1 MEEDKELEGLILK
14 YTAALKTL
22 ETQISILLQDYE
34 HKNNY
39 NPVEH
44 IKSRIKSYD
53 SATKK
58 LISRGYEL
66 TTKNIEDH
74 VHDMVG
80 LRIVCS
86 FLSDVYE
93 IVKIIEDSD
102 QITIRD
108 KKDYITNPKDT
119 GYYSYHLLVYVP
131 VYLIDGVTLVEAE
144 IQIRTV
150 AMDFWA
156 SLDHKITYKFKG
168 EIPEEI
174 KEGMHKCAEDIHA
187 LDQKMLKLNN
197 EMQIIKDDQEI
208 IWLLKEKI
216 L

>member
-1 MEEDKELEGLILK
+1 MEEDKELEELILK

-58 LISRGYEL
+58 LISRGYEI
-66 TTKNIEDH
+66 TAKNIEEH

-102 QITIRD
+102 QIKIRD
-108 KKDYITNPKDT
+108 KKDYISNPKDT

-208 IWLLKEKI
+208 IWF
-216 L
+216 

>member
-1 MEEDKELEGLILK
+1 MEKDKELEGLILK

-22 ETQISILLQDYE
+22 ETEISILLQDYE
-34 HKNNY
+34 YKNNY

-44 IKSRIKSYD
+44 IKSRLKSYD
-53 SATKK
+53 SASKK
-58 LISRGYEL
+58 LISKGYEVN
-66 TTKNIEDH
+66 TTNIEKH

-93 IVKIIEDSD
+93 IVKIIENSD
-102 QITIRD
+102 QITVHD
-108 KKDYITNPKDT
+108 KEDYITNPKDT
-119 GYYSYHLLVYVP
+119 GYSSYHLNVYIP
-131 VYLIDGVTLVEAE
+131 VYLIDGVELVEAE

-150 AMDFWA
+150 AMNFWA

-174 KEGMHKCAEDIHA
+174 KDEMHKCAEDIHA
-187 LDQKMLKLNN
+187 LDQKMLTLNK
-197 EMQIIKDDQEI
+197 EMQIIKEDQEI
-208 IWLLKEKI
+208 I
-216 L
+216 

>member
-1 MEEDKELEGLILK
+1 MEKDKDLEGLILK

-22 ETQISILLQDYE
+22 ETEISILLQDYE
-34 HKNNY
+34 YKNNY

-44 IKSRIKSYD
+44 IKSRLKSYD
-53 SATKK
+53 SASKK
-58 LISRGYEL
+58 LISKGYEVN
-66 TTKNIEDH
+66 TTNIEKH

-93 IVKIIEDSD
+93 IVKIIENSD
-102 QITIRD
+102 QITVHD
-108 KKDYITNPKDT
+108 KEDYITNPKDT
-119 GYYSYHLLVYVP
+119 GYSSYHLNVYIP
-131 VYLIDGVTLVEAE
+131 VYLIDGVELVEAE

-174 KEGMHKCAEDIHA
+174 KDEMHKCAEDIHA
-187 LDQKMLKLNN
+187 LDQKMLTLNK
-197 EMQIIKDDQEI
+197 EMQIIKEDQEI
-208 IWLLKEKI
+208 I
-216 L
+216 

>member
-34 HKNNY
+34 HRNNY

-58 LISRGYEL
+58 LISRGYEV
-66 TTKNIEDH
+66 TAKNIEEYI
-74 VHDMVG
+74 HDMVG

-119 GYYSYHLLVYVP
+119 GYSSYHLLVYVP
-131 VYLIDGVTLVEAE
+131 VYLIDGVHLVEAE

-208 IWLLKEKI
+208 I
-216 L
+216 

>member
-1 MEEDKELEGLILK
+1 MKEDKELEKLILK
-14 YTAALKTL
+14 YSAALKTL

-208 IWLLKEKI
+208 I
-216 L
+216 

>member
-1 MEEDKELEGLILK
+1 MEKDKELEGLILK

-22 ETQISILLQDYE
+22 ETEISILLQDYE
-34 HKNNY
+34 YKNNY

-44 IKSRIKSYD
+44 IKSRLKSYD
-53 SATKK
+53 SASKK
-58 LISRGYEL
+58 LISKGYEVN
-66 TTKNIEDH
+66 TTNIEKH

-93 IVKIIEDSD
+93 IVKIIENSD
-102 QITIRD
+102 QITVHD
-108 KKDYITNPKDT
+108 KEDYITNPKDT
-119 GYYSYHLLVYVP
+119 GYSSYHLNVYIP
-131 VYLIDGVTLVEAE
+131 VYLIDGVELVEAE

-174 KEGMHKCAEDIHA
+174 KDEMHKCAEDIHA
-187 LDQKMLKLNN
+187 LEQKMLTLNK
-197 EMQIIKDDQEI
+197 EMQIIKEDQEI
-208 IWLLKEKI
+208 I
-216 L
+216 

>member
-1 MEEDKELEGLILK
+1 MSIERRFMEEDKELEGLILK

-66 TTKNIEDH
+66 TTKNIEEH

-108 KKDYITNPKDT
+108 KKDYISNPKDT

-208 IWLLKEKI
+208 I
-216 L
+216 

>member
-1 MEEDKELEGLILK
+1 MAEDKELEGLILK

-58 LISRGYEL
+58 LTSRGYEL
-66 TTKNIEDH
+66 TTKNIEEH

-208 IWLLKEKI
+208 I
-216 L
+216 

>member
-66 TTKNIEDH
+66 TTKNIEEH

-86 FLSDVYE
+86 FLSDVYK
-93 IVKIIEDSD
+93 IVELIENSD
-102 QITIRD
+102 QITVYNKI
-108 KKDYITNPKDT
+108 DYITNPKDS
-119 GYYSYHLLVYVP
+119 GYSSYHLLVYVP
-131 VYLIDGVTLVEAE
+131 IYLINGVHLVPAE

-174 KEGMHKCAEDIHA
+174 KEGMHKCAEDIHT

-197 EMQIIKDDQEI
+197 EMQIIKDDQEVI
-208 IWLLKEKI
+208 
-216 L
+216 

>member
-1 MEEDKELEGLILK
+1 MENDKELEGLILK

-22 ETQISILLQDYE
+22 ETEISILLQDYE
-34 HKNNY
+34 YKNNY

-44 IKSRIKSYD
+44 IKSRLKSYD
-53 SATKK
+53 SASKK
-58 LISRGYEL
+58 LISKGYEVN
-66 TTKNIEDH
+66 TTNIEKH

-86 FLSDVYE
+86 FLSDVKE
-93 IVKIIEDSD
+93 IVKIIENSD
-102 QITIRD
+102 QITVHD
-108 KKDYITNPKDT
+108 KEDYITNPKDT
-119 GYYSYHLLVYVP
+119 GYSSYHLNVYVP
-131 VYLIDGVTLVEAE
+131 VYLIDGVELVEAE

-174 KEGMHKCAEDIHA
+174 KEGMQNCAEDIHA
-187 LDQKMLKLNN
+187 LDQKMLELNK
-197 EMQIIKDDQEI
+197 EMQIIKDDQEVI
-208 IWLLKEKI
+208 
-216 L
+216 

>member
-58 LISRGYEL
+58 LTSRGYEL
-66 TTKNIEDH
+66 TTKNIEEH

-93 IVKIIEDSD
+93 IVKIIENSD

-197 EMQIIKDDQEI
+197 EMQIIKDDQEVI
-208 IWLLKEKI
+208 
-216 L
+216 

>member
-1 MEEDKELEGLILK
+1 MKEEKKLEKLILK
-14 YTAALKTL
+14 YSAALKTL
-22 ETQISILLQDYE
+22 ETEISILLQDYE
-34 HKNNY
+34 LENNY

-44 IKSRIKSYD
+44 IKSRLKTYE
-53 SATKK
+53 SASKK
-58 LISRGYEL
+58 LISRGYEV
-66 TTKNIEDH
+66 TTKNIEEH

-80 LRIVCS
+80 IRIVCS
-86 FLSDVYE
+86 FLSDVYK
-93 IVKIIEDSD
+93 IVELIENSD
-102 QITIRD
+102 QITVDDRE
-108 KKDYITNPKDT
+108 DYIASRKET
-119 GYYSYHLLVYVP
+119 GYSSYHLSVYVP

-174 KEGMHKCAEDIHA
+174 KEGMHKCADDIHA
-187 LDQKMLKLNN
+187 LDQKMLELNK

-208 IWLLKEKI
+208 I
-216 L
+216 

>member
-1 MEEDKELEGLILK
+1 MDTKELEGLLLK
-14 YTAALKTL
+14 YSAALKTL
-22 ETQISILLQDYE
+22 ETEISILLQDYE
-34 HKNNY
+34 YKNNY

-66 TTKNIEDH
+66 TTKNIEEH

-86 FLSDVYE
+86 FLSDVYK

-168 EIPEEI
+168 EIPLEIQEE
-174 KEGMHKCAEDIHA
+174 MQNCADDIHK
-187 LDQKMLKLNN
+187 LDRKMLDLNN
-197 EMQIIKDDQEI
+197 QMQEIKDDQEI
-208 IWLLKEKI
+208 I
-216 L
+216 

>member
-1 MEEDKELEGLILK
+1 MEEGKELEGLILK

-22 ETQISILLQDYE
+22 ETQINILLQDYE

-53 SATKK
+53 SASKK
-58 LISRGYEL
+58 LISKGYEVNL
-66 TTKNIEDH
+66 KNIEEY

-80 LRIVCS
+80 IRIVCS

-102 QITIRD
+102 QITVHD
-108 KKDYITNPKDT
+108 KDDYIANPKDT
-119 GYYSYHLLVYVP
+119 GYSSYHLNVYVP
-131 VYLIDGVTLVEAE
+131 VYLIDEVILVPAE

-156 SLDHKITYKFKG
+156 SLDHKITYKFNG
-168 EIPEEI
+168 EIPEDI
-174 KEGMHKCAEDIHA
+174 KEGMQHCAEDIHQ
-187 LDQKMLKLNN
+187 LDLKMLNMNK

-208 IWLLKEKI
+208 I
-216 L
+216 

>member
-1 MEEDKELEGLILK
+1 MSIERRFMEEDKELEGLILK

-66 TTKNIEDH
+66 TTKNIEEH

-93 IVKIIEDSD
+93 IVKIIENSD

-208 IWLLKEKI
+208 I
-216 L
+216 

>member
-14 YTAALKTL
+14 YTAALKSL

-58 LISRGYEL
+58 LISRGYEV
-66 TTKNIEDH
+66 TAKNIEEYI
-74 VHDMVG
+74 HDMVG

-108 KKDYITNPKDT
+108 KKDYISNPKDT

-208 IWLLKEKI
+208 I
-216 L
+216 

>member
-14 YTAALKTL
+14 YTAALKSL

-58 LISRGYEL
+58 LISRGYEV
-66 TTKNIEDH
+66 TAKNIEEH

-119 GYYSYHLLVYVP
+119 GYASYHLLVYVP

-168 EIPEEI
+168 EIPEDI
-174 KEGMHKCAEDIHA
+174 KEGMHKCAEDIHT

-208 IWLLKEKI
+208 I
-216 L
+216 

>member
-58 LISRGYEL
+58 LTSRGYEL
-66 TTKNIEDH
+66 TTKNIEEH

-208 IWLLKEKI
+208 I
-216 L
+216 

>member
-1 MEEDKELEGLILK
+1 MKEDKELEKLILK
-14 YTAALKTL
+14 YSAALKTL
-22 ETQISILLQDYE
+22 ETEISILLQDYE
-34 HKNNY
+34 LENNY

-44 IKSRIKSYD
+44 IKSRLKSYE
-53 SATKK
+53 SASKK
-58 LISRGYEL
+58 LISRGYEV
-66 TTKNIEDH
+66 TTKNIEEH

-80 LRIVCS
+80 IRIVCS
-86 FLSDVYE
+86 FLSDVHK
-93 IVKIIEDSD
+93 IVELIENSD
-102 QITIRD
+102 QITVHD
-108 KKDYITNPKDT
+108 KEDYITNPKDT
-119 GYYSYHLLVYVP
+119 GYSSYHLSVYVP

-174 KEGMHKCAEDIHA
+174 KEGMHKCAEDIHT

-197 EMQIIKDDQEI
+197 EMQIIKDDQEVI
-208 IWLLKEKI
+208 
-216 L
+216 

>member
-208 IWLLKEKI
+208 IWLL
-216 L
+216 

>member
-66 TTKNIEDH
+66 TTKNIEEH

-156 SLDHKITYKFKG
+156 SLDHKITYKFNG

-208 IWLLKEKI
+208 I
-216 L
+216 

>member
-1 MEEDKELEGLILK
+1 MEEDKELEELILK

-58 LISRGYEL
+58 LISRGYEI
-66 TTKNIEDH
+66 TAKNIEEH

-102 QITIRD
+102 QIKIRD
-108 KKDYITNPKDT
+108 KKDYISNPKDT

-208 IWLLKEKI
+208 I
-216 L
+216 

>member
-66 TTKNIEDH
+66 TTKNIEEH

-93 IVKIIEDSD
+93 IVKIIEDSN

-108 KKDYITNPKDT
+108 KKDYISNPKDT

-208 IWLLKEKI
+208 I
-216 L
+216 

>member
-66 TTKNIEDH
+66 TTKNIEEH

-197 EMQIIKDDQEI
+197 EMQIIKDDQEVI
-208 IWLLKEKI
+208 
-216 L
+216 